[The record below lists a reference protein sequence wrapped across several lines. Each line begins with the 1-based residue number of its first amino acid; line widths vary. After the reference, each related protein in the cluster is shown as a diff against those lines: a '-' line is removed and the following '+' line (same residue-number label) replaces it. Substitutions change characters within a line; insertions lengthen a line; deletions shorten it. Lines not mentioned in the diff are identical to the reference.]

1 MPFPQPI
8 SDHIHDSSFVHSI
21 MRAVETVDAMKR
33 ERRIPAGCG
42 ELVYPRLILEGRLER
57 AAVRRLSS
65 KNEISIVQGAL
76 YGAIPGVRKMLFPL
90 LRSLFL
96 MVPCSPH
103 FIIRIWCGKNIVIG
117 SP

>member
-57 AAVRRLSS
+57 AASWRHVYFWRNWSHA
-65 KNEISIVQGAL
+65 V
-76 YGAIPGVRKMLFPL
+76 
-90 LRSLFL
+90 
-96 MVPCSPH
+96 
-103 FIIRIWCGKNIVIG
+103 
-117 SP
+117 